1 MRHNHNKPYG
11 NKRYF
16 RHGTLQN
23 HTLCVSFKFMVIRQT
38 KQINTNNCRLS
49 IKIFL
54 VEHTAVKARQITNRK
69 AFCHHYD
76 KGKE

>member
-1 MRHNHNKPYG
+1 M
-11 NKRYF
+11 
-16 RHGTLQN
+16 
-23 HTLCVSFKFMVIRQT
+23 SFKFMVIRQT
-38 KQINTNNCRLS
+38 KEIDANNCRLS

-54 VEHTAVKARQITNRK
+54 VEHTAAKARQITTRK

>member
-1 MRHNHNKPYG
+1 MRHNHNKPCG
-11 NKRYF
+11 NKRYY
-16 RHGTLQN
+16 RHVVLQY
-23 HTLCVSFKFMVIRQT
+23 HTLSMSFKFMVIWQT
-38 KQINTNNCRLS
+38 KKTNTNNCKLS

-54 VEHTAVKARQITNRK
+54 VEHTAVKARQITTRK